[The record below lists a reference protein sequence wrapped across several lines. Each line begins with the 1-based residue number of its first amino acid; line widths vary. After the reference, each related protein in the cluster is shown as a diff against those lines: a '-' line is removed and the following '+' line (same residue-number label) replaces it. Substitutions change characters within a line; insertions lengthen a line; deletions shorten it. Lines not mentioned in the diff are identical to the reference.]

1 MPPRQ
6 TPVLVKHCALA
17 IYKSGYC
24 SGTGAKKVQQA
35 LDIAVS
41 RLTEYGFL
49 WKNSGKVAPEKIK
62 LTSKGMK
69 SEAFHRRE
77 FGAKAKTDEWNALYK
92 LIQEEVEEEDGAGAT
107 SQAAE
112 PVAQEGRRS
121 RKAQRRRRAAK
132 TARSSA
138 KRRPKPVKR
147 PRRARRR

>member
-6 TPVLVKHCALA
+6 MPVLVKHCALA

-24 SGTGAKKVQQA
+24 SGVGPKKVQQA

-41 RLTEYGFL
+41 RLVQYGFL
-49 WKNSGKVAPEKIK
+49 WKNAGKVAPEKIN
-62 LTSKGMK
+62 LTAKGLK

-77 FGAKAKTDEWNALYK
+77 FNAKAKTDEWNALYK
-92 LIQEEVEEEDGAGAT
+92 LIQEEVEEDDGAGAT
-107 SQAAE
+107 SEEAE
-112 PVAQEGRRS
+112 PVAQEGRGA
-121 RKAQRRRRAAK
+121 RKAQRRMRLAK
-132 TARSSA
+132 AARSSA